1 MLHWHAQLKGESS
14 AGEMKFSSVPI
25 FKSSLRVILFFG
37 CFPQSHFLFVL
48 HERAHSLSPSQ
59 VYHFPLLLLNAS
71 YPNGMFSEFLP
82 FTGLDR
88 RPRTDI
94 QTPHSRLPPCA
105 MQLHLQ
111 NERRFKILLWPQDP
125 RLFSSRTN
133 PVGPSVSPSVPIK
146 TAAAEAEPGGAKMQ
160 AWEEPGPFHV
170 TFPSGLGGPS
180 VEQWMFLIPSNTW
193 LGGHGRDFKPQVN
206 MACQSQIHRQL
217 CMNS

>member
-1 MLHWHAQLKGESS
+1 MECSQSFCL
-14 AGEMKFSSVPI
+14 
-25 FKSSLRVILFFG
+25 SLAWIG
-37 CFPQSHFLFVL
+37 GPGQ
-48 HERAHSLSPSQ
+48 
-59 VYHFPLLLLNAS
+59 
-71 YPNGMFSEFLP
+71 
-82 FTGLDR
+82 
-88 RPRTDI
+88 TDI